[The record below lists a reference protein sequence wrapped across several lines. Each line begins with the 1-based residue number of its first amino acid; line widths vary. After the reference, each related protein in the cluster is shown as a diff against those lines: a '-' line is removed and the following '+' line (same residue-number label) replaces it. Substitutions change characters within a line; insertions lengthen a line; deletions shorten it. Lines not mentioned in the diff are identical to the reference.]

1 MRKQFDI
8 IVYPV
13 KEIEPPI
20 KDPALEWF
28 PSLNVNEALP
38 NTTAEWIIIIHHDI
52 NISREHLNQI
62 AQACNDFPMIDCF
75 APSLY
80 ASSSETSFASAYVI
94 DILKGPVTID
104 LHTRDPF
111 EYVAASSPY
120 LMVVSRRII
129 QRTGAFDLDLSLAI
143 RFIDLGLRM
152 YHAGGKIFSIPL
164 SPVELKNSS
173 KTKEILSINEREWSL
188 CLFKNM
194 GIKATFVYLKKNF
207 KISILVHF
215 LRKMKSFYHKRKKAT
230 LLSKFSDEY
239 LQKFYQAF

>member
-20 KDPALEWF
+20 EDPALEWF

-194 GIKATFVYLKKNF
+194 GIKATF
-207 KISILVHF
+207 
-215 LRKMKSFYHKRKKAT
+215 
-230 LLSKFSDEY
+230 
-239 LQKFYQAF
+239 